1 MIYRQCWGLWT
12 KRKGRYFHQYEQR
25 CKPPVQRGLDWLRW
39 YSLGSLCTEVSL
51 EESFAYTT
59 EESEKMEVIQL
70 AAELDGNYCLLPPTI
85 LFFILPEKPSF
96 LPSLSWDW
104 KNKRLVL
111 QSYSQK
117 FKSKGSLPQEKPL
130 CQLCLLIPINNFIC
144 IPSVNSSKIN
154 NRGANLFPLL

>member
-70 AAELDGNYCLLPPTI
+70 AAELDGNYCLLPLTGKT
-85 LFFILPEKPSF
+85 LFL
-96 LPSLSWDW
+96 
-104 KNKRLVL
+104 
-111 QSYSQK
+111 
-117 FKSKGSLPQEKPL
+117 
-130 CQLCLLIPINNFIC
+130 
-144 IPSVNSSKIN
+144 
-154 NRGANLFPLL
+154 ALFVMGLEE